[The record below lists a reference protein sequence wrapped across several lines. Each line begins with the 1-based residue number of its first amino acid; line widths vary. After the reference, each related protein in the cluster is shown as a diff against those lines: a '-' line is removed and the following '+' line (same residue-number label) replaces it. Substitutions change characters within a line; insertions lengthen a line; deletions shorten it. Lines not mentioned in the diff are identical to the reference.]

1 MQLQKGFDPIVL
13 RFPILII
20 YVVQSI
26 YKPPATAIQTLA
38 QNDKR
43 VNQLIKCSF
52 FSCESCIERG
62 INWKKKYKMLPKFP
76 KFPVRIAA
84 AGVFLVNFL

>member
-1 MQLQKGFDPIVL
+1 MRVEIKIQLQKGFDPIVL

-43 VNQLIKCSF
+43 VNQLIEVVYMSSKILQLAVGSRDL
-52 FSCESCIERG
+52 SQAE
-62 INWKKKYKMLPKFP
+62 K
-76 KFPVRIAA
+76 RIT
-84 AGVFLVNFL
+84 VI

>member
-43 VNQLIKCSF
+43 VNQLIEVVYMSSKILQLAVGSRDLSQAEKQIF
-52 FSCESCIERG
+52 VLLAEQIH
-62 INWKKKYKMLPKFP
+62 KMTTIFT
-76 KFPVRIAA
+76 
-84 AGVFLVNFL
+84 

>member
-43 VNQLIKCSF
+43 VNQLIEVVYMSSKILQLAVGS
-52 FSCESCIERG
+52 RG
-62 INWKKKYKMLPKFP
+62 LSQAEKQ
-76 KFPVRIAA
+76 IA
-84 AGVFLVNFL
+84 VVTS